1 MPFGKG
7 YNYSNLTVNKGE
19 SLAKTSAKRVEEA
32 ARLRYI
38 RALERFSGSIT
49 KYLFKAETATR
60 EQFDKKVDSNRKY
73 LERVE
78 KVPLYK
84 GDYNDL
90 ESLVKTILS
99 YRESETEIDTIKAE
113 ILYAANQI
121 EKTMNR
127 RRYKK
132 DKHTTDKFKD
142 WE

>member
-1 MPFGKG
+1 M
-7 YNYSNLTVNKGE
+7 KGE
-19 SLAKTSAKRVEEA
+19 LLAKASAKKVQDA

-38 RALERFSGSIT
+38 RVLERFTSSIT
-49 KYLFKAETATR
+49 KYLFKAEEPTR
-60 EQFDKKVDSNRKY
+60 EQFDKKVDNNRKY
-73 LERVE
+73 LDRVE
-78 KVPLYK
+78 KIALYK

-90 ESLVKTILS
+90 ESLVKKILS
-99 YRESETEIDTIKAE
+99 YRESDADIETVKEE

-121 EKTMNR
+121 EKSMNR